1 EKSTFLSENRISAA
15 GEAVTEKSERVSFGK
30 ILTLYPPCYALIET
44 DAGIAL
50 FSLSKA
56 SHYLR
61 CQQLIPGEQGLKPQP
76 LMIPL
81 QMALSAQECETFT
94 RFAGVLRTFGI
105 EGSVS
110 RGKATIRTV

>member
-1 EKSTFLSENRISAA
+1 M
-15 GEAVTEKSERVSFGK
+15 TEKSERVSFGK

-61 CQQLIPGEQGLKPQP
+61 CQQLIPE
-76 LMIPL
+76 
-81 QMALSAQECETFT
+81 
-94 RFAGVLRTFGI
+94 
-105 EGSVS
+105 S
-110 RGKATIRTV
+110 RD